1 MNLAQRWCIA
11 AIDRYQRSGGG
22 VEQFRVACNFDPS
35 CSDYARQ
42 AIERFGV
49 WRGARLA
56 FQRLRRCNRPD
67 QVTLIADP
75 VPASQGH
82 ADRAGRDRV

>member
-1 MNLAQRWCIA
+1 MGFARRWCIA

-22 VEQFRVACNFDPS
+22 VEQFRVACNFAPS

-42 AIERFGV
+42 AIERYGV
-49 WRGARLA
+49 WKGGWLA
-56 FQRLRRCNRPD
+56 FQRLRRCNKPD

-75 VPASQGH
+75 VPAREGP
-82 ADRAGRDRV
+82 ADKAGRDRV